1 MSANKNENH
10 QAIVLGSID
19 FVYLFASLIL
29 INPALYRDSQSGT
42 FIGAYGASAI
52 VYAFGVIFPLWSRL
66 IKGDVPEN
74 RLLRIADISALVF
87 AVLSFCGILIY
98 YIWNV
103 GNGMAW
109 FSYIMAVLTAGP
121 SIFSVILAAR
131 EYINK

>member
-1 MSANKNENH
+1 MSVNKNENH
-10 QAIVLGSID
+10 QAIVLGTID

-29 INPALYRDSQSGT
+29 INPDLYRDSQSGT
-42 FIGAYGASAI
+42 FISAYGTSAI

-74 RLLRIADISALVF
+74 RLLRITDMSALVF
-87 AVLSFCGILIY
+87 AILSFCGILIY

-103 GNGMAW
+103 GNWMVW
-109 FSYIMAVLTAGP
+109 LSYIMAVLTAGP

>member
-1 MSANKNENH
+1 MSVNKNENH
-10 QAIVLGSID
+10 QAIVLGTID

-29 INPALYRDSQSGT
+29 INPDLYRDSQSGT
-42 FIGAYGASAI
+42 FIGAYGTSAI

-74 RLLRIADISALVF
+74 RLLRITDISALVF

-103 GNGMAW
+103 GNW
-109 FSYIMAVLTAGP
+109 VVWLSYIMAVLTAGP

>member
-1 MSANKNENH
+1 MSVNKNENH
-10 QAIVLGSID
+10 QAIVLGTID

-29 INPALYRDSQSGT
+29 INPDLYRDSQSST
-42 FIGAYGASAI
+42 FISAYGTSAI

-74 RLLRIADISALVF
+74 RLLRITDMSALVF
-87 AVLSFCGILIY
+87 AILSFCGILIY

-103 GNGMAW
+103 GNWMVW
-109 FSYIMAVLTAGP
+109 LSYIMAVLTAGP

>member
-1 MSANKNENH
+1 MSVNKNENH
-10 QAIVLGSID
+10 QAIVLGTID

-29 INPALYRDSQSGT
+29 INPDLYRDSQSGT
-42 FIGAYGASAI
+42 FISAYGTSAI

-66 IKGDVPEN
+66 ILGDVPEN
-74 RLLRIADISALVF
+74 RLLRITDMSALVF
-87 AVLSFCGILIY
+87 AILSFCGILIY

-103 GNGMAW
+103 GNWMVW
-109 FSYIMAVLTAGP
+109 LSYIMAVLTAGP